1 MKNSITI
8 PATTVDALRRHFFQS
23 EVEQGAFLFARPARN
38 EAELNMAVEDF
49 YLVPPRGWEMQ
60 MEVYLQMR
68 DSERAKIM
76 KLARDKNLAA
86 VDCHSHPHA
95 GDDVWFSPS
104 DVAGITDF
112 AQYAKW
118 KLGGKPFAA
127 MVWGEESVD
136 AVIWQGDFAHAE
148 RVHAIQIF
156 GGAGGILR
164 PKDSWFRTPRG
175 THRFT
180 AYE

>member
-1 MKNSITI
+1 MKNIITI
-8 PATTVDALRRHFFQS
+8 PIATVEMLRRHFFQS
-23 EVEQGAFLFARPARN
+23 ELEQGAFLFARPEQGDCGLR
-38 EAELNMAVEDF
+38 MIVEDF
-49 YLVPPRGWEMQ
+49 YLVPPRGWEVQ

-86 VDCHSHPHA
+86 IDCHSHPHA

-118 KLGGKPFAA
+118 KLVGKPFAA
-127 MVWGEESVD
+127 MVWGEGSVD
-136 AVIWQGDFAHAE
+136 AVIWQGDFTSAE
-148 RVHAIQIF
+148 RVDSVQIV

-164 PKDSWFRTPRG
+164 PKDSWFTAARAK
-175 THRFT
+175 HRFSR
-180 AYE
+180 YE

>member
-1 MKNSITI
+1 MKNNIVIS
-8 PATTVDALRRHFFQS
+8 ATTVVELRRHFFQS
-23 EVEQGAFLFARPARN
+23 EVEQGAFLFARP
-38 EAELNMAVEDF
+38 ELRDGGLRMIVEDF
-49 YLVPPRGWEMQ
+49 YLVPPRGWEVQ

-86 VDCHSHPHA
+86 IDCHSHPHA

-127 MVWGEESVD
+127 MVWGEGSVD
-136 AVIWQGDFAHAE
+136 AVIWQGDFTSAE
-148 RVHAIQIF
+148 RVDSVQIV

-164 PKDSWFRTPRG
+164 PKDSWFTTPRAK
-175 THRFT
+175 HRFSS
-180 AYE
+180 YE